1 MQYFTLLEACLCVC
15 VSQRRASRHHRL
27 IWQRSKNMVTPVC
40 LPVCRR
46 YCTQR
51 DTAAKKKQKT
61 KQASP
66 KTGIK
71 CLKIHEHKH
80 SHKDQM

>member
-1 MQYFTLLEACLCVC
+1 MCVS
-15 VSQRRASRHHRL
+15 VSQRRGSRHHRL
-27 IWQRSKNMVTPVC
+27 IWQRSKNMVTPIC
-40 LPVCRR
+40 LPVCRC

-51 DTAAKKKQKT
+51 DTAAKNKT

-66 KTGIK
+66 KTGTK

-80 SHKDQM
+80 SRKDQM